1 MSIKLIKFVVE
12 GDVYKVGIVVVVVI
26 DISVDEVGDGMQ
38 GLVCNHRVVLG
49 LRAHVLLRPDG
60 SPRVLSLH
68 SSSVSYPSAS
78 PVHSRLMSISS
89 VHPA

>member
-12 GDVYKVGIVVVVVI
+12 GDVYKVGIVVVVI
-26 DISVDEVGDGMQ
+26 DLSVDEAGDGMH
-38 GLVCNHRVVLG
+38 GLVCNHRVVLS

-60 SPRVLSLH
+60 SPRVLSVH
-68 SSSVSYPSAS
+68 SSSVSYLSAS
-78 PVHSRLMSISS
+78 PVHPRLMAISS